1 MKTQTDAPLS
11 TTRRNQP
18 LEGLQIVLSMA
29 TEADR
34 EVIYR
39 LRHEVYARELGQ
51 HAANPSGSLRDAL
64 DDWNIYL
71 VAKIS
76 GRITGFI
83 SLTPPPGGLERSAEL
98 QFGAIRSDQPF
109 SIAPNGSSGLGY
121 SIDKYVSR
129 DAL

>member
-11 TTRRNQP
+11 PKGLNQP
-18 LEGLQIVLSMA
+18 LESLQVVLSIA

-76 GRITGFI
+76 GQIAGFI

-98 QFGAIRSDQPF
+98 QLGAMETGGSDRV
-109 SIAPNGSSGLGY
+109 APNGSSGLGY
-121 SIDKYVSR
+121 SIDKYVS
-129 DAL
+129 